1 MIKEK
6 FKRKDV
12 KIIIT
17 PEEYDSIIN
26 AINKCSDGAITIT
39 NKDKDKD
46 NFHSFLKKY
55 QRAIREQAY
64 KEFQSNL

>member
-1 MIKEK
+1 MNKEK

-17 PEEYDSIIN
+17 PEEYNLIIN

-39 NKDKDKD
+39 NKDKD

>member
-1 MIKEK
+1 MNKEK

-26 AINKCSDGAITIT
+26 AINKCSDGAEYLQ
-39 NKDKDKD
+39 DGYVML
-46 NFHSFLKKY
+46 SF
-55 QRAIREQAY
+55 
-64 KEFQSNL
+64 NLFFTYLATPK

>member
-1 MIKEK
+1 MNKEK

-55 QRAIREQAY
+55 QRAIRVQAY

>member
-1 MIKEK
+1 MNKEK

-39 NKDKDKD
+39 NKD
-46 NFHSFLKKY
+46 NFHSFLKK
-55 QRAIREQAY
+55 
-64 KEFQSNL
+64 

>member
-1 MIKEK
+1 MNKEK

-39 NKDKDKD
+39 NKD